1 MRFLYLLIILTT
13 LTTVG
18 CDSNRVSD
26 DYPMVYVFHSTQE
39 SDGVTITLL
48 QVSRKKEI
56 FRENIRQNS
65 MTTFY
70 YNISNDTGDEIQITN
85 KDGQSIYLKD
95 EKDVSFRIV
104 GLVSDKVIWPGG
116 SDIYTIPIPKGS
128 NNMRVEIDFDVLDIE
143 HFENQLVV
151 TLSDGKTVPFLFK
164 GDLNEKNLNKIGE

>member
-1 MRFLYLLIILTT
+1 LRFLYLLIILTA

-18 CDSNRVSD
+18 CDSNRLSD
-26 DYPMVYVFHSTQE
+26 DYPMVYEIHSTEE
-39 SDGVTITLL
+39 SDGVTIKLL
-48 QVSRKKEI
+48 EVSRKKEI
-56 FRENIRQNS
+56 FRENIRENS
-65 MTTFY
+65 RATFY

-95 EKDVSFRIV
+95 EKDESFRIV

-116 SDIYTIPIPKGS
+116 SDIYTIPISKGS
-128 NNMRVEIDFDVLDIE
+128 HNMRVEIDFDVFHIE

-164 GDLNEKNLNKIGE
+164 GDLNEKNLTKSGD